1 LTIKEIY
8 EGGIVMLITETDGLK
23 SFILPLKDE
32 NGERSGPSESNKNP
46 LFKML
51 SKRQKEVLVWLAKG
65 MTVYEIS
72 RQLGVSEDTIKF
84 HKKNIFNKL
93 DANCTVQAV
102 IKAIKQ
108 DYIKLS
114 DI

>member
-1 LTIKEIY
+1 
-8 EGGIVMLITETDGLK
+8 MLITETDGLERL
-23 SFILPLKDE
+23 ILHLKDE
-32 NGERSGPSESNKNP
+32 NGGRISLPESNKNP

-51 SKRQKEVLVWLAKG
+51 SKRQKEVLVGLAKG